1 MMVIIAIACL
11 PLSLSMAIGEEK
23 KRSTRQKTSPLNL
36 SVREATCP
44 PNNHRRNSFQTFP
57 RLEPRAR
64 LALCN
69 RSYHSTMLV
78 VTKRSGRGMLIS

>member
-11 PLSLSMAIGEEK
+11 PLSLYMAIGEEK
-23 KRSTRQKTSPLNL
+23 KTSTRQKTSPLNL

-44 PNNHRRNSFQTFP
+44 PNYHLRNSFQTFL

-64 LALCN
+64 LALQQVLPFDHVGGYG
-69 RSYHSTMLV
+69 RKWSGVAYH
-78 VTKRSGRGMLIS
+78 